1 MKFVNKK
8 ASMMG
13 WIVTGVVFLV
23 VLILFIMF
31 IDTVFQAG
39 QDKGE
44 VEICRKS
51 IQTLSSINTFKEV
64 GFEDIKCPMVNE
76 TIEVGEDDEL
86 KEELA
91 DEMAECYYKFGTGE
105 WQLFETE
112 LGVTQYCVI
121 CSVIEFRGADKEIDG
136 LISWMDQNYLPLYY
150 LTDLTQ
156 DAQASQL
163 TYLEYFRKYETTP
176 GVVDH
181 LTLESIDSV
190 NTEEDYATI
199 FLYAK
204 KGYLSKIHT
213 AALGG
218 MVGGSVGGVVGGV
231 TGAIS
236 GAFFGSNKD
245 PDWETGILLWPY
257 NTEDLN
263 QLDCEKLPAGQV

>member
-1 MKFVNKK
+1 MRIVNKK

-23 VLILFIMF
+23 VLILFMMF
-31 IDTVFQAG
+31 IKTVFQAG

-76 TIEVGEDDEL
+76 TIEVGEEDEVR
-86 KEELA
+86 EDLA

-105 WQLFETE
+105 WPLFETE

-121 CSVIEFRGADKEIDG
+121 CSVIEFKGADREVDG

-156 DAQASQL
+156 NAQASQL

-176 GVVDH
+176 GLVDH

-190 NTEEDYATI
+190 NTEQDYATI

-204 KGYLSKIHT
+204 KGYLNKIQG
-213 AALGG
+213 AVL
-218 MVGGSVGGVVGGV
+218 
-231 TGAIS
+231 GAI
-236 GAFFGSNKD
+236 FFGLPGATAGAYYGANKD
-245 PDWETGILLWPY
+245 PEWETGILLWPY

-263 QLDCEKLPAGQV
+263 QLDCEVLPAGQV

>member
-1 MKFVNKK
+1 MRIVNKK

-13 WIVTGVVFLV
+13 WIVTSVVFLV

-31 IDTVFQAG
+31 IDTVFEAG

-51 IQTLSSINTFKEV
+51 IQTLSSLNTFKEV

-76 TIEVGEDDEL
+76 TIEVGDEEEFKED
-86 KEELA
+86 LA
-91 DEMAECYYKFGTGE
+91 NEMAECYYKFGTGE
-105 WQLFETE
+105 WPLFETE

-121 CSVIEFRGADKEIDG
+121 CSVIEFKGGVKGTEIDG
-136 LISWMDQNYLPLYY
+136 LISWMDKNYLPLYY

-190 NTEEDYATI
+190 NTEQDYATI

-204 KGYLSKIHT
+204 KGYLSKIQG
-213 AALGG
+213 AVLGG
-218 MVGGSVGGVVGGV
+218 MVLGVPGAVVGAYYGE
-231 TGAIS
+231 
-236 GAFFGSNKD
+236 NKD